1 MTREIFRTADADADF
16 MEIWSY
22 IAADNAEQA
31 DALLDKFEKLITR
44 LAEYPGIGSLRPE
57 VADGVRSA
65 AIGNY
70 VLFYSHTES
79 RLTVLRL
86 LHGARNIRDL
96 FGR

>member
-1 MTREIFRTADADADF
+1 MREVFRTADAEADF
-16 MEIWSY
+16 IEVWSY
-22 IAADNAEQA
+22 IASDNEQQA
-31 DALLDKFEKLITR
+31 DALLDKLEKLITR

-57 VADGVRSA
+57 IADGVRSA

-70 VLFYSHTES
+70 VLFYTHTDT
-79 RLTVLRL
+79 RLTILRL